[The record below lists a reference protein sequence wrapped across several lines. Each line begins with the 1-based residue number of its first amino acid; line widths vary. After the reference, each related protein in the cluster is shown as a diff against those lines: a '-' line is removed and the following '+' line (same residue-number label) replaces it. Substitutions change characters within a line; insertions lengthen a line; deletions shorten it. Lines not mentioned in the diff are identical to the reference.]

1 MGHHTKSGPITESLE
16 DYLETI
22 YELIRDKQVARV
34 KDIAKARDVRMA
46 SVSPAMH
53 RLQDLGLIVYNRREF
68 IQLTPKGKQI
78 ALKVIAHHE
87 ILRRFLCDFLHVD
100 KNIAEEDACQIEH
113 HISDQTIDRL
123 VRFFEFMDTCP
134 LGIQVQELF
143 KNCAEVNPELP
154 ACEEECARRTSYLR
168 QEREQSN
175 SRLSE
180 LEPGEKGKITHIKAM
195 GALRQRLIDMGL
207 LPQTVVEVERV
218 APSGD
223 PIWLKVRGFN
233 ISLRKK
239 EANGILVVRQA
250 QA

>member
-1 MGHHTKSGPITESLE
+1 MGHHTNDGPITESLE

-34 KDIAKARDVRMA
+34 KDIAKIRNVRMA

-53 RLQDLGLIVYNRREF
+53 RLRDLDLIVYNQREF
-68 IQLTPKGKQI
+68 IQLTPKGEQV
-78 ALKVIAHHE
+78 ARKVIAHHE
-87 ILRRFLCDFLHVD
+87 ILRRFLRDFLHVD
-100 KNIAEEDACQIEH
+100 KKIAEQDACQIEH

-134 LGIQVQELF
+134 LGNQVQEMF
-143 KNCAEVNPELP
+143 KNCSEVNPELP
-154 ACEEECARRTSYLR
+154 TCVEECARHDTQMR
-168 QEREQSN
+168 QELEQES
-175 SRLSE
+175 SLLSE
-180 LEPGEKGKITHIKAM
+180 LEPGDKGKILHIKAL

-207 LPQTVVEVERV
+207 LPQTLVEVERV

-233 ISLRKK
+233 ISLRKQ
-239 EANGILVVRQA
+239 EANGILVERQA
-250 QA
+250 IA